1 MPPTEESLHDA
12 GVCVGEDE
20 SVGGGLQVGGV
31 GRHALGVDAGEGVQL
46 RHEQDEVAHVDVV
59 AQAVQDEEEVAPVLC
74 RLHCQRGRL
83 LLVSLVLFLLL
94 VFGFDCFRSFFWFLI
109 FVLLSLFLWFLFL
122 LLLVFLGFLFLCF
135 FVFGFSSR
143 FGFQSFSLFIG
154 LLRFFL
160 FSSEEKN
167 KKLDTY
173 LLKNISTK

>member
-1 MPPTEESLHDA
+1 M
-12 GVCVGEDE
+12 
-20 SVGGGLQVGGV
+20 
-31 GRHALGVDAGEGVQL
+31 QL

-94 VFGFDCFRSFFWFLI
+94 VFGFDCLRCFFWFLI
-109 FVLLSLFLWFLFL
+109 LVLLSLFLWFLFL

-135 FVFGFSSR
+135 FVFGFCSR

-160 FSSEEKN
+160 FSSEKKD

-173 LLKNISTK
+173 IFKKYIYKINMYTFMLFVCQDIYLMFVADRRLMISLGPWLWK

>member
-1 MPPTEESLHDA
+1 MGD
-12 GVCVGEDE
+12 DE
-20 SVGGGLQVGGV
+20 GVGGGVEVGHV
-31 GRHALGVDAGEGVQL
+31 HIDLLVLDAGHGADL
-46 RHEQDEVAHVDVV
+46 GHEEDEVAHVDVV

-135 FVFGFSSR
+135 FVFGFCSR

-160 FSSEEKN
+160 FSSEKKD

>member
-1 MPPTEESLHDA
+1 MGDN
-12 GVCVGEDE
+12 E
-20 SVGGGLQVGGV
+20 SVG
-31 GRHALGVDAGEGVQL
+31 AGVQIGNVDVDL
-46 RHEQDEVAHVDVV
+46 LILQARHGADLGHEENDVAHVDVV

-83 LLVSLVLFLLL
+83 LLVSLVLFLLM
-94 VFGFDCFRSFFWFLI
+94 VFGFDCLRCFFWFLI

-135 FVFGFSSR
+135 FVFGFCSR

-160 FSSEEKN
+160 FSPEKKN
-167 KKLDTY
+167 KKLGTY
-173 LLKNISTK
+173 LLENIPYGQSSAKLPDT